1 MDFEVIIIGGSY
13 AGLAAATTLGRALR
27 KVLVIDGGKP
37 CNRQTPHSHN
47 FLTRDGETPAA
58 IADKAKEQLTTYK
71 TVQTVTDFVIDG
83 SKYQNGFKILTL
95 DGHTYTA
102 QKLLFAT
109 GITDVMPQIMGF
121 AKCWGI
127 SVIHCPYCH
136 GYEVHHQPTGFLGNG
151 DVGFEFAKIISNWT
165 DELTLFTNGQ
175 STLTVE
181 QVQKLN
187 ANHIKIV
194 EGEVQSIVHENGRMK
209 SVLLKGDQQYP
220 LTAMYA
226 RLPFVQHSDLPK
238 QLGCEFTAA
247 GHIAVDGFNRTNV
260 PGVYAAGDNVSP
272 MRSVAVAVAGGVM
285 VGATINKDMIEEGF

>member
-58 IADKAKEQLTTYK
+58 IADKAKEQLAKYK

-83 SKYQNGFKILTL
+83 SKQQDGFKMLTL

-102 QKLLFAT
+102 QKLVFAT
-109 GITDVMPQIMGF
+109 GITDVMPPIMGF

-136 GYEVHHQPTGFLGNG
+136 GYEVHHQPTGILANG
-151 DVGFEFAKIISNWT
+151 DMGFDFAKLVSNWT
-165 DELTLFTNGQ
+165 DELTLFTNGA
-175 STLTVE
+175 STLIAE
-181 QVQKLN
+181 QIQK
-187 ANHIKIV
+187 IKAKNINIV
-194 EGEVQSIVHENGRMK
+194 EDEVQNIVHEDGRMK
-209 SVLLKGDQQYP
+209 SVILQGDQEYP
-220 LTAMYA
+220 LTALYA
-226 RLPFVQHSDLPK
+226 RLPFMQHSDLPK
-238 QLGCEFTAA
+238 RLGCEFTDA
-247 GHIAVDGFNRTNV
+247 GYIAVDGFNRTNI
-260 PGVYAAGDNVSP
+260 PGVYAAGDNASP
-272 MRSVAVAVAGGVM
+272 MRAVANAVAAGVLA
-285 VGATINKDMIEEGF
+285 GASINKEMIDDGF